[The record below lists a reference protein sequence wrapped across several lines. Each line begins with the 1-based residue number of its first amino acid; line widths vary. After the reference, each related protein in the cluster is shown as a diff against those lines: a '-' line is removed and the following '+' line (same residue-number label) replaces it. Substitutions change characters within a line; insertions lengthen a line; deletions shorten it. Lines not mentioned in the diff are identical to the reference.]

1 LAYRVIARPAFRDQL
16 RNAPPVLQGYVAGA
30 VALLRVDPL
39 SASVAFTI
47 INEGDFRTLVFPGGR
62 GFLRY
67 EVVQEDQIVFL
78 VHLTW
83 LE

>member
-1 LAYRVIARPAFRDQL
+1 MAYRVIAEPAVREQL

-39 SASVAFTI
+39 AASVAFTI
-47 INEGDFRTLVFPGGR
+47 IDEGDFRTLAFPGGR

-67 EVVQEDQIVFL
+67 EVIEEDHAVFL
-78 VHLTW
+78 VDLTW
-83 LE
+83 V

>member
-1 LAYRVIARPAFRDQL
+1 LAYRVIAEPAVREQISD
-16 RNAPPVLQGYVAGA
+16 APPVLQGYVAGA

-47 INEGDFRTLVFPGGR
+47 VDEGDFRTLVFPGGR

-67 EVVQEDQIVFL
+67 VVVEEDQVVFL
-78 VHLTW
+78 VDLTW
-83 LE
+83 I